1 MTRFMLDAL
10 NPHNLPIALAPDV
23 LFASYVDYQTD
34 AEQPFETLKRLYPG
48 HRLVTIAT
56 HGADA
61 QIGDFEPG
69 AMEVGAAPSWVSRQR
84 RRGIEPWVYATL
96 DIWHLVKVQCLING
110 VNPPLWLEA
119 NWSGGTKISSD
130 AIGRQYATIPG
141 RYDSSVLLDH
151 IPGFDPDPGHDPAGG
166 GELEDDMA
174 SSPLP
179 VVFVSKEDGGAHVVI
194 RWPNGDFQISRDGVT
209 TQAFRDAGASFLTI
223 PLADMQPMINK
234 ATL

>member
-1 MTRFMLDAL
+1 MLDAL
-10 NPHNLPIALAPDV
+10 NPHNLPIALPSSTI
-23 LFASYVDYQTD
+23 LASYVDYQTD
-34 AEQPFETLKRLYPG
+34 AEQPFETLKQLFPW
-48 HRLVTIAT
+48 HRLVSIAT

-69 AMEVGAAPSWVSRQR
+69 AMVPGDAPSWVSRQR
-84 RRGIEPWVYATL
+84 WRGVEPWAYATL
-96 DIWHLVKVQCLING
+96 DTWDDIRFACTANSIR
-110 VNPPLWLEA
+110 PPLWFEA
-119 NWSGGTKISSD
+119 NWSGGAAISSD

-141 RYDSSVLLDH
+141 RYDTSVLLDH
-151 IPGFDPDPGHDPAGG
+151 IPGFDPEPGHDPAGG
-166 GELEDDMA
+166 GEPEDDMA